1 MSAKKR
7 KRCDLSP
14 SEKCTCA
21 ICFEEKEIKDL
32 TILNNCS
39 HRYCST
45 CILKWCEKENSC
57 PQCKKRITML
67 DIPGR
72 QRKKRIKFKNL
83 KTENTEE
90 SEDEEYQIINMAI
103 MNYVASPRFRRYMAQ
118 TVLRRNNMRASIL
131 WGIIQRAIP
140 ILNRD
145 IQQSIIA
152 DSNNIS
158 QMSMDILDATDAM
171 LRLRNATSRSEYRV

>member
-1 MSAKKR
+1 
-7 KRCDLSP
+7 
-14 SEKCTCA
+14 
-21 ICFEEKEIKDL
+21 
-32 TILNNCS
+32 
-39 HRYCST
+39 
-45 CILKWCEKENSC
+45 
-57 PQCKKRITML
+57 ML